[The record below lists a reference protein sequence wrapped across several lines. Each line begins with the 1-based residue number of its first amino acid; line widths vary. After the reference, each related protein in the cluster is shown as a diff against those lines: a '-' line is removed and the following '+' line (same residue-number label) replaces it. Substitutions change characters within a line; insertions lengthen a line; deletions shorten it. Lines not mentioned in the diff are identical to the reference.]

1 MLGVLEVLRGIQ
13 PLVLAVVLLL
23 SATTKTADRAGR
35 GQGPAVLLPQRLRRP
50 VTVASSG
57 VEALL
62 AAGLL
67 LLPGTAGDV
76 VRVAAAVWFA
86 GAALSL
92 LRLRRNYPG
101 QGCGCFGG
109 VSTTPVGWRT
119 ITRAVLFAGAAAA
132 AVGADVSSVT
142 VGSGTTVVVS
152 AAIAAEVAV
161 LAALSPELTELTAR
175 LRRRTPCEVRE
186 VPLRRTLSRL
196 RSSEVWQTN
205 AASLAESRPH
215 DVWRQGCW
223 RLLRFSGIRGGR
235 PVDVVFG
242 VPVGGH
248 RAAVRA
254 VVSDANTG
262 ATLAVLGELADRGPA
277 LPRERGMPR
286 STGTVALARPR
297 PPQLA
302 REVPRPRE
310 VRVGGARVVRGSRSE
325 HQDKAGEG
333 AS

>member
-1 MLGVLEVLRGIQ
+1 MLDLLRGIQ
-13 PLVLAVVLLL
+13 PLLLAVVLLL

-50 VTVASSG
+50 ATVASSG

-67 LLPGTAGDV
+67 LLPGMAGDV
-76 VRVAAAVWFA
+76 VRAATAVWFA
-86 GAALSL
+86 GAALAL
-92 LRLRRNYPG
+92 LRLRRRAPD

-119 ITRAVLFAGAAAA
+119 IARAALFAGAAAA
-132 AVGADVSSVT
+132 AVGADPSGITAGGGAAVAAGTVT
-142 VGSGTTVVVS
+142 
-152 AAIAAEVAV
+152 AAEVAV

-175 LRRRTPCEVRE
+175 LRRRAPCEVRE
-186 VPLRRTLSRL
+186 VPLRRTMSRL
-196 RSSEVWQTN
+196 RSSEVWQAN
-205 AASLAESRPH
+205 AASLAERRPH

-223 RLLRFSGIRGGR
+223 RLLRFSGSRGGR

-254 VVSDANTG
+254 VVSDADTG
-262 ATLAVLGELADRGPA
+262 ATLAVLGELADRGPT
-277 LPRERGMPR
+277 LPRERGVPR
-286 STGTVALARPR
+286 STGTVTLAHPR
-297 PPQLA
+297 LQRLA
-302 REVPRPRE
+302 REVPRPRGMRAAG
-310 VRVGGARVVRGSRSE
+310 VRVGRGSRSGR
-325 HQDKAGEG
+325 QDRAGEG